1 MEKRRIAVIFGG
13 CSSEHEV
20 SRLSAKCVIDN
31 IPKEKYEIIPIG
43 IDKAGRWFLTDS
55 STDDIASGAWEQNP
69 RNRVAFLSPDRSV
82 GGLVALDGGHACEI
96 IKVDVVFP
104 VLHGKNGEDG
114 TIQGLFQMAGIPYV
128 GCGTLASAVCMDKAV
143 TRALSAGARIPQ
155 ANYLWFFAATT
166 PEKA

>member
-1 MEKRRIAVIFGG
+1 MRSPTF
-13 CSSEHEV
+13 
-20 SRLSAKCVIDN
+20 AKCVIDN
-31 IPKEKYEIIPIG
+31 IPKEKYEIILIG

-55 STDDIASGAWEQNP
+55 NTDDIASGAWEQNP

-114 TIQGLFQMAGIPYV
+114 TIQGLFQMARHP
-128 GCGTLASAVCMDKAV
+128 LWSAAA
-143 TRALSAGARIPQ
+143 RWPPPSAWIRRSPAPC
-155 ANYLWFFAATT
+155 
-166 PEKA
+166 